1 MDGIEWGFREG
12 MLSLDIAFRLKAPKL
27 LFLRM
32 NDLSECKMQH
42 ARGRSCFQRMR
53 AKKLVAK
60 NKYQKDMGFTPAI

>member
-1 MDGIEWGFREG
+1 
-12 MLSLDIAFRLKAPKL
+12 MLSLYIAFRLKGTDIALSAFSCK
-27 LFLRM
+27 